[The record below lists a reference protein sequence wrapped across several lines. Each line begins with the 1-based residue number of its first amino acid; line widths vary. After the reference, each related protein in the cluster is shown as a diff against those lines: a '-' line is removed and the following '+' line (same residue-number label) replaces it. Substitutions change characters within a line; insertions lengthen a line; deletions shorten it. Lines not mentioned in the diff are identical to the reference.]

1 MSITRKRGPE
11 PGPGPR
17 IVVEEE
23 FSAEW
28 LEATRREI
36 EIAAHAD
43 YVVVHVKGT
52 SDVIFAA
59 PQQSLRVIAVVKGQ
73 EVLTLR
79 LSPRVLIETALRLK
93 VLRAGSHFT
102 LRKTLEP
109 VRDPDLSRLIENV
122 SKEIQSS
129 ESGWREVLNSLVNQI
144 TIHILRFYSN
154 IERSDSVELSR
165 VGMVDRRLRRAIE
178 FMHDNCHREL
188 QLSEIAQAAYLS
200 PFHFAHLFKS
210 ITGTTPRT
218 YLSSV
223 RIERARRLLA
233 ETDDSISEVGAR
245 VGYESQS
252 HFTNLFKDATGMT
265 PRAFRKAAQAI
276 PRSESVTPKSKQ
288 EY

>member
-1 MSITRKRGPE
+1 MSISRKGTRKRGPA
-11 PGPGPR
+11 PGPR

-23 FSAEW
+23 FSAER
-28 LEATRREI
+28 LQATRREI

-43 YVVVHVKGT
+43 YVVLHVKG

-59 PQQSLRVIAVVKGQ
+59 PQQSLRVVDGVKGQ
-73 EVLTLR
+73 DVLILR
-79 LSPRVLIETALRLK
+79 LSPRVLIETAIRLR
-93 VLRAGSHFT
+93 VLRAGSHLT
-102 LRKTLEP
+102 LQKTLEP

-122 SKEIQSS
+122 ASEIEKS

-144 TIHILRFYSN
+144 SIHILRFYSN

-233 ETDDSISEVGAR
+233 ETDVSISEVAGR

-252 HFTNLFKDATGMT
+252 HFTNVFKDATGMT
-265 PRAFRKAAQAI
+265 PRAFRKAAQVI
-276 PRSESVTPKSKQ
+276 PRE
-288 EY
+288 